1 MEKWK
6 RGSMRTALAASFV
19 LLVLCGA
26 LLCAQSQGGPALVGR
41 ALGPLT
47 QYALPEG
54 QRIIFRGRVLQR
66 LASGS
71 YAYLLI
77 QREDG
82 QQSWVVT
89 LASSRFAAPSMAPV
103 QVMAFGFA
111 EHFESKRLRRDFPQL
126 YFAVVRAS

>member
-77 QREDG
+77 QRENG

-89 LASSRFAAPSMAPV
+89 LASSGFAAPSMAV
-103 QVMAFGFA
+103 RVMAFGFA
-111 EHFESKRLRRDFPQL
+111 EHFESKRLQRDFPQL

>member
-1 MEKWK
+1 MEKRR
-6 RGSMRTALAASFV
+6 RGSLRTALAASFV
-19 LLVLCGA
+19 LLALCGA
-26 LLCAQSQGGPALVGR
+26 LLCPQLRGGPAIVDR

-54 QRIIFRGRVLQR
+54 RRIVFRGRVLR
-66 LASGS
+66 SLPSGL

-89 LASSRFAAPSMAPV
+89 LASSGLAPSTAPV
-103 QVMAFGFA
+103 RVTAFGFA
-111 EHFESKRLRRDFPQL
+111 EHFESKRLQREFPQL
-126 YFAVVRAS
+126 YFAVVRAA

>member
-6 RGSMRTALAASFV
+6 RGSLRTVLAASFV
-19 LLVLCGA
+19 LLALCGA
-26 LLCAQSQGGPALVGR
+26 LLCAQSHGGPAIVDR

-54 QRIIFRGRVLQR
+54 RRIVFRGRVLQR

-77 QREDG
+77 ERENG

-89 LASSRFAAPSMAPV
+89 LASSGFAAPSMAPV
-103 QVMAFGFA
+103 RVTAFGFA
-111 EHFESKRLRRDFPQL
+111 EHFNSKRLQRDFPEL

>member
-26 LLCAQSQGGPALVGR
+26 LLCAQSQGGPALVDR

-89 LASSRFAAPSMAPV
+89 LASSRFAAPRKLST
-103 QVMAFGFA
+103 
-111 EHFESKRLRRDFPQL
+111 R
-126 YFAVVRAS
+126 VRHLVS